1 MRILTMMMCAVG
13 CGTIA
18 VAQNEPFRDASL
30 SPSERAADLLSR
42 LTLEEKV
49 GLMMDVSRPVERLG
63 VRTYNWWNEAL
74 HGVARA
80 GTAMVL
86 PQSVGMAATFDD
98 VAVEEAFTAVSDEA
112 RAKFHDGR
120 RRQQSGRY
128 LGLTFWTPNVNIFRD
143 PRWGRG
149 QETYGEDPYLAS
161 RMGVAVVRGLQGPA
175 DAKYDKLHA
184 CAKHYAVHSGPEWSR
199 HSFNA
204 ENIEPRDLWETY
216 LPAFKSLVQDGGVK
230 EVMCAYNRFEGEPC
244 CGSHRLLMQILR
256 EEWGFDGYVVSDCGA
271 ISDFYRAGTH
281 GTHASS
287 EAASAGAV
295 LSGTDLECG
304 GDYASLPEAV
314 RNGLIQEE
322 KIDTSVYRLLK
333 ARFELGEMDDD
344 ALVEWSRIPID
355 VVSSDA
361 HRRLALEVARKS
373 MTLLANNGI
382 LPLPKQAGRVVVMG
396 PNANDSVMQW
406 GNYNGTPVHTV
417 TVLEAIREKLGQNV
431 VYMQGCDAVA
441 HKMFHSLFDQLHTP
455 DGRKGMAASYWNN
468 KTLEGEPVVKR
479 TYTLPLHFDTGGAT
493 VFAPGVNLTDFSAR
507 YSGVFRPE
515 QSGTIVMAAEGD
527 DGYRVRVNGKEV
539 INYWGEHA
547 SEKRTCTFDVKAGE
561 EYVIELDYMQAQGE
575 ANLSFDFGEYLDFE
589 PGQVI
594 GMLGDAEVVIF
605 VGGISPMLEGE
616 EMHVN
621 HPGFRGGDRTDIELP
636 EVQRILLK
644 KLKEAGKKVVYVNCS
659 GSAVGLV
666 PEAEECDAILQ
677 AWYPGEQG
685 GRAVADVLFGDY
697 NPAGRLPITFYRN
710 VSQLPDYEDY
720 SMEGRTYRY
729 MKEKPL
735 FCFGHGLSYTDFRYG
750 KIKVEQ
756 KNVACGDSVILHVPV
771 KNTGSRDGDEVV
783 QVYVGNMQS
792 ADGSNP
798 ALRAFRRISLKAG
811 ESRDVRIVLPSKAF
825 EFFDTATNTMRV
837 AAGRYRIYCG
847 GSSEKAREAKACQV
861 TLKP

>member
-1 MRILTMMMCAVG
+1 MMCALG
-13 CGTIA
+13 CGTMA
-18 VAQNEPFRDASL
+18 VAQNEPFRDVSL

-86 PQSVGMAATFDD
+86 PQSIGMAATFDD

-128 LGLTFWTPNVNIFRD
+128 QGLTFWTPNVNIFRD

-175 DAKYDKLHA
+175 DAQYDKLHA

-256 EEWGFDGYVVSDCGA
+256 EEWGFDGCVVSDCGA

-287 EAASAGAV
+287 AAASASAV

-314 RNGLIQEE
+314 RKGLIPEE
-322 KIDTSVYRLLK
+322 KIDTSVFRLLK

-344 ALVEWSRIPID
+344 ALVEWSRIPVD

-382 LPLPKQAGRVVVMG
+382 LPLPKQAGRMVVMG

-417 TVLEAIREKLGQNV
+417 TVLEAIREKLGQDV

-441 HKMFHSLFDQLHTP
+441 RKMFHSLFDQLHTP
-455 DGRKGMAASYWNN
+455 DGGKGMAACYWNN
-468 KTLEGEPVVKR
+468 KTLEGEPAVKK

-515 QSGTIVMAAEGD
+515 RSGTIVMAAEGD

-575 ANLSFDFGEYLDFE
+575 ANLGFDFGEYLDFE
-589 PGQVI
+589 PEQVI

-605 VGGISPMLEGE
+605 VGGISPKLEGE

-644 KLKEAGKKVVYVNCS
+644 KLKEAGKKVVFVNCS

-666 PEAEECDAILQ
+666 PEAEVCDAILQ

-710 VSQLPDYEDY
+710 ISQLPDYEDY

-750 KIKVEQ
+750 KIKVDR
-756 KNVACGDSVILHVPV
+756 KKVTCGDSVVVHVPV

-811 ESRDVRIVLPSKAF
+811 ESQDVRIVLPSKAF

-837 AAGRYRIYCG
+837 VAGRYGIYCG